1 MATPATKR
9 GLLLVNLGTPDAPES
24 GPVRR
29 YLREFLSDPR
39 VIDIHPVGRWLLLN
53 LIILP
58 VRPAKSAEAY
68 RKIWTP
74 EGSPLLVYSRALEA
88 AVAGKLQGEYEV
100 ALGMRYGNPS
110 IPAAIASLRSRGVSD
125 FTVLPLYP
133 QEAASSSASSLA
145 RIYEVMSEG
154 WDVPNV
160 RAVPAFY
167 GHPGFL
173 DAFATVARPVIADLR
188 ADHVLFSFHGV
199 PERHVRKSDP
209 TGSHCFSS
217 AGCCD
222 VLTDANRHCYRAQ
235 CHYTAR
241 GLAQRLG
248 LAKDGWSVSFQS
260 RLGRTPW
267 VKPYTDVVLPE
278 LAQRGVKRL
287 AVMCPAFVSD
297 CLETLE
303 EIGLRAREQF
313 VEAGGEALALVPSL
327 NAHPEWVDAVVRLVR
342 ESDAATAGAAGPSAR
357 AAEPTRAR

>member
-39 VIDIHPVGRWLLLN
+39 VVDIHPVGRWLLLN

-68 RKIWTP
+68 RKVWLP

-88 AVAGKLQGEYEV
+88 AVAGRLQGEYEV

-133 QEAASSSASSLA
+133 HEAASSSASSLA
-145 RIYEVMSEG
+145 RIYEVLAEG

-173 DAFATVARPVIADLR
+173 DAFATVARPVLADLR

-209 TGSHCFSS
+209 TGKHCFSS

-235 CHYTAR
+235 CHLTAR
-241 GLAQRLG
+241 ELAARLG

-287 AVMCPAFVSD
+287 AVMCPAFVAD

-313 VEAGGEALALVPSL
+313 VGAGGEDLRLVPSL

-342 ESDAATAGAAGPSAR
+342 ESDGPPATAAGPSAR
-357 AAEPTRAR
+357 EPLRAR